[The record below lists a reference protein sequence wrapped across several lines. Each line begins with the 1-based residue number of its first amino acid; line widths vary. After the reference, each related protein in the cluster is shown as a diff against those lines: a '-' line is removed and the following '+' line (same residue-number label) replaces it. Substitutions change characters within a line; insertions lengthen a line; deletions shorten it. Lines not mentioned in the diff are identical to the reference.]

1 MAPSERRI
9 ATPGLA
15 SLMSL
20 GLLLGIAEPVGSY
33 EPETHREISAT
44 AINRSSLDDVL
55 KTQYGVDEGILFAI
69 NGENVRT
76 WVEIGAGVSGQSLHV
91 HVLDDGRG
99 LARAASGSGLEGL
112 RDRVET
118 VGGTF
123 TLDSV
128 PGRGTIVS
136 ATLPL

>member
-69 NGENVRT
+69 NGENVLT
-76 WVEIGAGVSGQSLHV
+76 WVESGPRGRSTIPVAQSLPQSAQALGAG
-91 HVLDDGRG
+91 GRASRAIVCL
-99 LARAASGSGLEGL
+99 LA
-112 RDRVET
+112 T
-118 VGGTF
+118 
-123 TLDSV
+123 DS
-128 PGRGTIVS
+128 
-136 ATLPL
+136 